1 MAPNLLTN
9 YFGRHNVKK
18 IVIFSNPMVSDHSL
32 VALLNAFFPEC
43 EICIVSFKEDFETD
57 RSGHDIGNH
66 GNGCG
71 ALFGKGLHEPG
82 SLHGN
87 DWGPMI

>member
-1 MAPNLLTN
+1 MKKLVTVLGIIVLAGFIVYPVFAHGTGWGW
-9 YFGRHNVKK
+9 GRGGH
-18 IVIFSNPMVSDHSL
+18 MMGYYGGG
-32 VALLNAFFPEC
+32 PEHC
-43 EICIVSFKEDFETD
+43 WEYGE
-57 RSGHDIGNH
+57 RY
-66 GNGCG
+66 G